1 MHTAFLCREKV
12 FLTVGPPE
20 SPRHPWLLS
29 SDAGCVFCPGLSVV
43 WSGTGCS
50 SEAPGGRQECIE
62 PWQTVKQ
69 TDRVGVSV
77 WGPMMSVG
85 FLLPCFCIRLSE
97 ALQLVPRA
105 SCLQEFL
112 LIPCS
117 LQPQG
122 CIGWEP
128 SERMAS
134 YLSLTVR
141 KARLTST
148 GGTEEEGW
156 GTGKGRMWLGPGQS
170 CRL

>member
-1 MHTAFLCREKV
+1 
-12 FLTVGPPE
+12 
-20 SPRHPWLLS
+20 
-29 SDAGCVFCPGLSVV
+29 
-43 WSGTGCS
+43 
-50 SEAPGGRQECIE
+50 
-62 PWQTVKQ
+62 
-69 TDRVGVSV
+69 
-77 WGPMMSVG
+77 MMSVG

-97 ALQLVPRA
+97 ALQLVPRV

-128 SERMAS
+128 SERMAP
-134 YLSLTVR
+134 YISLTVR

-148 GGTEEEGW
+148 RGTEEEGW
-156 GTGKGRMWLGPGQS
+156 GPRNGRMWLGPGQS